1 MKIKRSQLRNLI
13 SEAMNSNADEAKQLN
28 EMWMTHGNAFGGMK
42 SLAEAP
48 DDDDE
53 SWYNAD
59 GSWRDD
65 LPYASTSTTTLTD
78 DTIDPLDVLGW
89 EIRKLVKQAANVQ
102 GLVTQLAGE
111 HGELSAIPTAA
122 TKVVNDVAD
131 VSAKFNEAFE
141 AIRKRLPAGPKSVD
155 SAAAE
160 LPKTTRRP
168 GWQNRPG
175 GFSEDIPGLDEA
187 KLRAM
192 VKDVLTD
199 TTKK

>member
-48 DDDDE
+48 LEPYMDDPDNLHVHPDDV
-53 SWYNAD
+53 
-59 GSWRDD
+59 RMMDD
-65 LPYASTSTTTLTD
+65 MQLTAKKKATLND
-78 DTIDPLDVLGW
+78 LNRSIHLLA
-89 EIRKLVKQAANVQ
+89 KQALAVQ

-131 VSAKFNEAFE
+131 VSARFNEASL
-141 AIRKRLPAGPKSVD
+141 AISKRLPARPKSVD

-192 VKDVLTD
+192 IKDVLTD